1 MALTMLPLCCL
12 ATAAKAQISASASLV
27 SDYRFRG
34 ISLSDGQPA
43 LTVSLAYDH
52 SSGAYAGVSL
62 IGQDTAHDGA
72 RMLGNI
78 EYIGYATRKSMGLS
92 WDVGI
97 HNENLTAYAD
107 KKYVLHYTELYA
119 GMTSNNFS
127 THLYYSPNY
136 LKAGA
141 ITLYA
146 DLDGALRPA
155 SQWRLFGHV
164 GVQTPLGPPDIQ
176 PNRRERYDFRA
187 GIAREFQRCEV
198 DLAWAT
204 TSLTPANQVLPSR
217 AGLVLSVSYFF

>member
-1 MALTMLPLCCL
+1 MALTMLPLCL
-12 ATAAKAQISASASLV
+12 ATPAKAQFSASASLA

-34 ISLSDGQPA
+34 VSLSDRRPV

-52 SSGAYAGVSL
+52 GSGAYGGVSV
-62 IGQDTAHDGA
+62 IGLDTAHEGVE
-72 RMLGNI
+72 MLGNI
-78 EYIGYATRKSMGLS
+78 EYIGYATRKTMGVS
-92 WDVGI
+92 WDLGV

-107 KKYVLHYTELYA
+107 KKYVLRYTELYA
-119 GMTSNNFS
+119 GLTSNNIS

-141 ITLYA
+141 SILYA

-155 SQWRLFGHV
+155 AQWRLFGHV

-176 PNRRERYDFRA
+176 PNRRERYDLRA

-198 DLAWAT
+198 DLAWTAT
-204 TSLTPANQVLPSR
+204 SPAPANQALPSR
-217 AGLVLSVSYFF
+217 AGLVLSASYFF